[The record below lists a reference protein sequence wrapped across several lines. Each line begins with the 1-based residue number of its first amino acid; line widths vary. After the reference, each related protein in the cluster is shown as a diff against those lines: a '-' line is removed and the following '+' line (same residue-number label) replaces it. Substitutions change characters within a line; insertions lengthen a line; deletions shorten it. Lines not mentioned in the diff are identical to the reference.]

1 MEKTRVGIT
10 AGAFGAAACLAGFFG
25 GYVAVILLAGYVLLF
40 EENAWLRRCVVKVF
54 VIMLFFSFVVEIINL
69 IPDVLGIVINIVTI
83 FGISFD
89 ISIVSNIFSC
99 ITSVILLIEKILM
112 LGLGI
117 KAIRQETIVIHFFDS
132 LVSEYM
138 KW

>member
-54 VIMLFFSFVVEIINL
+54 VIMLFFSFVV
-69 IPDVLGIVINIVTI
+69 
-83 FGISFD
+83 
-89 ISIVSNIFSC
+89 
-99 ITSVILLIEKILM
+99 
-112 LGLGI
+112 
-117 KAIRQETIVIHFFDS
+117 
-132 LVSEYM
+132 
-138 KW
+138 